1 MQFEKKYMERIMQNF
16 IFLIRKFIYKIFNR
30 DNLLS
35 AKNIVCYVCG
45 NEEFLPPLS
54 NDEESRLLELKEI
67 GDVRAIERLV
77 EHNLR
82 LVAYIAKKFENTGIE
97 YEDLISTGAIGLIKA
112 VKTFKADKNIRL
124 ATYASRCIE
133 NEILMQIRK
142 NSKIKNDLSLDKP
155 LSEDFDGNQL
165 VLADIIPS
173 DDDIVVT
180 AVDEPGDRQIL
191 GELISKLNSRE
202 REIMIL
208 RYGLMGQQELTQREV
223 AIKLGISQSYI
234 SRLEKRI
241 LFEMKTQLQK
251 QYSN

>member
-1 MQFEKKYMERIMQNF
+1 MHNLLFK
-16 IFLIRKFIYKIFNR
+16 IRKFFYGLFHR
-30 DNLLS
+30 DNLLT

-45 NEEFLPPLS
+45 NEEFLPPL
-54 NDEESRLLELKEI
+54 NTEEESRLLELKEM
-67 GDVRAIERLV
+67 GDVRATERLI

-82 LVAYIAKKFENTGIE
+82 LVAYIARKFENTNIE

-112 VKTFKADKNIRL
+112 VKTFKPDKNIRL

-142 NSKIKNDLSLDKP
+142 SSKIKNDLSLDKP

-165 VLADIIPS
+165 VLADILPS
-173 DDDIVVT
+173 DDDIITT
-180 AVDEPGDRQIL
+180 AVDEPGDKQLIS
-191 GELISKLNSRE
+191 ELISKLNSRE

-223 AIKLGISQSYI
+223 ADKLGISQSYI

-241 LFEMKTQLQK
+241 LFDMKTQLEK
-251 QYSN
+251 QFSG

>member
-1 MQFEKKYMERIMQNF
+1 MQYILFK
-16 IFLIRKFIYKIFNR
+16 IRKFFYELFHR
-30 DNLLS
+30 DNLLT

-54 NDEESRLLELKEI
+54 SDEEMRLLELKET
-67 GDVRAIERLV
+67 GDVRATERLI

-82 LVAYIAKKFENTGIE
+82 LVAYIARKFENTNID

-173 DDDIVVT
+173 DDDLITT
-180 AVDEPGDRQIL
+180 AVDEPGDKQLI

-202 REIMIL
+202 REIMVL
-208 RYGLMGQQELTQREV
+208 RYGLEGQQELTQREV
-223 AIKLGISQSYI
+223 AVKLGISQSYI

-241 LFEMKTQLQK
+241 LFDMKLEIQK
-251 QYSN
+251 QLSN

>member
-1 MQFEKKYMERIMQNF
+1 MQTLLFK
-16 IFLIRKFIYKIFNR
+16 IRKFLYNLFHR
-30 DNLLS
+30 DTLLS

-45 NEEFLPPLS
+45 NEEFLPPLNS
-54 NDEESRLLELKEI
+54 DEEARLLELKET
-67 GDVRAIERLV
+67 GDVRANERLI

-82 LVAYIAKKFENTGIE
+82 LVAYIARKFENTGID

-112 VKTFKADKNIRL
+112 VRTFKPDKNIRL

-142 NSKIKNDLSLDKP
+142 TSKIKNDLSLDKP

-173 DDDIVVT
+173 DDDLIVT
-180 AVDEPGDRQIL
+180 AVDEPGDKQII
-191 GELISKLNSRE
+191 GELISKLSSRE

-241 LFEMKTQLQK
+241 LFDMKNQLEK
-251 QYSN
+251 QFSV

>member
-1 MQFEKKYMERIMQNF
+1 MQYILFN
-16 IFLIRKFIYKIFNR
+16 IRKFFYELFHR
-30 DNLLS
+30 DNLLT

-54 NDEESRLLELKEI
+54 SDEEMRLLELKET
-67 GDVRAIERLV
+67 GDVRATERLI

-82 LVAYIAKKFENTGIE
+82 LVAYIARKFENTNID

-173 DDDIVVT
+173 DDDLITT
-180 AVDEPGDRQIL
+180 AVDEPGDKQLI

-202 REIMIL
+202 REIMVL
-208 RYGLMGQQELTQREV
+208 RYGLEGQQELTQREV
-223 AIKLGISQSYI
+223 AVKLGISQSYI

-241 LFEMKTQLQK
+241 LFDMKLEIQK
-251 QYSN
+251 QLSN